1 MEGLSH
7 IIYKDKTIIYVDYS
21 GFGSSKEKIIAL
33 IKEATAEYKKHPFG
47 SVLSLINIR
56 STMFDIDIL
65 NIMKNAKAETIPY
78 EKKIAI
84 IGMEGLQKAAYDFIV
99 CLTQKGIIKAFQS
112 SQEAKEWL
120 IDYY

>member
-21 GFGSSKEKIIAL
+21 GFGSSKGKIIAL
-33 IKEATAEYKKHPFG
+33 IKEATGEYKKYPLG
-47 SVLSLINIR
+47 SVLALINIQ

-78 EKKIAI
+78 EKRIAI
-84 IGMEGLQKAAYDFIV
+84 IGMEGPQKAAYDFIV
-99 CLTQKGIIKAFQS
+99 CLTQKEIIKVFDS
-112 SQEAKEWL
+112 EQEAKDWL
-120 IDYY
+120 VED